1 MRRGFSATATATLVL
16 GLLLGQSLPGEART
30 PRPPRPPAVPVV
42 VPDALTA
49 PPLIRAADAKIPVA
63 LREAKIEV
71 ESHGSLA
78 RTMLLLTL
86 HNPNDRL
93 LEGHLEFPLQPG
105 QQVSAFAL
113 DIDGVLR
120 DAVPVPKQKAQQVFE
135 SIERRNVDPG
145 LLEQTAG
152 NHFRLR
158 VYPIP
163 ARGTRQVRL
172 VIDEALR
179 RDGDA
184 WRLDVP
190 VHLLDEA
197 DGASLSIQSAG
208 LGAAPTQSGRFE
220 TLRFERRRGAY
231 VARHDVLRERV
242 AGGRTRPASTLALR
256 LPASADAQA
265 YVQSFDGERFALIDI
280 PLPETSSAVAK
291 RRVPSSVGLLWD
303 ASASARH
310 RDRQGEFALLDRYFA
325 AMGDGEVRLRVLRD
339 VGEDGGRFAIRNG
352 DWSALRK
359 ALETLVH
366 DGASD
371 LADWTPEQGVGEYL
385 LVSDGLHNYGDRA
398 FPQLDGHQALYAL
411 ASSGAEVD
419 ETRLSALAHARGGR
433 LVRWQGRDG
442 LDAATDALLGQGR
455 RVVALESEGI
465 DDLLPQA
472 WNVDDGLLRV
482 SGRLTEPTARVRVL
496 MHDRGQI
503 RKIEASVP
511 VDAPTSTQVAAL
523 WASWQVAAKAAEPER
538 HRGAI
543 TRLGQR
549 FGIVTPGTSLLV
561 LESPEDYVRYDIP
574 APPALREQVAVL
586 QRNRDR
592 TREQSRSERLEIV
605 ATRFAERVE
614 WWNKTF
620 PKAPPQKPKGDR
632 RGEVAGYVAAD
643 AAAPVMSAP
652 PPPPSAPLS
661 EVAAEELAR
670 AREAAM
676 ARRSA
681 EQRAATEGPAGQTQE
696 ADLDRINVTG
706 SRNIRRAE
714 LETSSP
720 VHVLSREE
728 IAQSA
733 DRPVMDALGGLTHSN
748 TGQGVAIRLQAWAP
762 DSPYARRLR
771 DAKAEDLYALYLDE
785 KDSHADSTAFYLDVA
800 DLLLKKDRRAE
811 ALRVLSNLAEM
822 KLENRHVL
830 RVLGYRLMQAGDWA
844 HAVAVLRE
852 VLRLADEEPQSHR
865 DLGLALAGA
874 GQRQEAIQRLYD
886 VAARPWD
893 ERFSEV
899 ELVALNEMNEIIAT
913 SPTPLDT
920 AFIDRRLLKNMPL
933 DLRVVLAWDSDN
945 SDMDLW
951 VTDPNGEKCYY
962 GNRNTF
968 QGGLL
973 SDDFTGGYGPEEF
986 VLKDAKP
993 GKYKV
998 EANFFGDRQQIVTGA
1013 TTLNLRL
1020 SSGWGSPRRKDE
1032 TVTLRLSGRSETV
1045 FVGEFEVK

>member
-42 VPDALTA
+42 VPDAFTA
-49 PPLIRAADAKIPVA
+49 PPLIRAPEAKIPVA
-63 LREAKIEV
+63 LREAKLDV
-71 ESHGSLA
+71 ETHGSLA
-78 RTMLLLTL
+78 RTTLLLTL

-93 LEGHLEFPLQPG
+93 LEGNLEFPLQPG

-113 DIDGVLR
+113 DIDGALR

-172 VIDEALR
+172 VIDEAMR
-179 RDGDA
+179 RDGEA

-197 DGASLSIQSAG
+197 DGATLSIHADG
-208 LGAAPTQSGRFE
+208 LRAAPTQGGRFDA
-220 TLRFERRRGAY
+220 LRFERRRGAY
-231 VARHDVLRERV
+231 VARHDILRERI
-242 AGGRTRPASTLALR
+242 AGGRARPASTLSLR

-265 YVQSFDGERFALIDI
+265 FVQSFDGERFALIDI
-280 PLPETSSAVAK
+280 PLPEASGAATK
-291 RRVPSSVGLLWD
+291 RRIPSTIGLLWD

-325 AMGDGEVRLRVLRD
+325 AMGNGEVRLRVLRD
-339 VGEDGGRFAIRNG
+339 VGEDGGRFPIRDG

-359 ALETLVH
+359 ALEAQVY

-371 LADWTPEQGVGEYL
+371 LADWAPEQGVGEYL

-398 FPQLDGHQALYAL
+398 FPALKDGQALYAM

-419 ETRLSALAHARGGR
+419 ATRLSALAHARGGR

-442 LDAATDALLGQGR
+442 LDAAADALLGQGC
-455 RVVALESEGI
+455 RVVALEGEGI

-482 SGRLTEPTARVRVL
+482 SGRLTEPAARVRVL
-496 MHDRGQI
+496 LHDRG
-503 RKIEASVP
+503 RSRTIEASVP

-574 APPALREQVAVL
+574 APPALREQVAAL
-586 QRNRDR
+586 QRTRDR

-605 ATRFAERVE
+605 AKRFAERVE

-620 PKAPPQKPKGDR
+620 PKTAPQKPKGES
-632 RGEVAGYVAAD
+632 RGEIAGYVSAD
-643 AAAPVMSAP
+643 AAAPP
-652 PPPPSAPLS
+652 PAPPSASPVDAQ
-661 EVAAEELAR
+661 EIAR
-670 AREAAM
+670 AREAVM

-681 EQRAATEGPAGQTQE
+681 EQRAATVGASGQAQE
-696 ADLDRINVTG
+696 DDLDRISVTG
-706 SRNIRRAE
+706 SRRIRRSESEGTA
-714 LETSSP
+714 P

-728 IAQSA
+728 IAKSA
-733 DRPVMDALGGLTHSN
+733 NRPVMDMIGGLGRSN

-800 DLLLKKDRRAE
+800 DLLLKKGRRAE

-830 RVLGYRLMQAGDWA
+830 RVLGYRLMQAQDWP
-844 HAVAVLRE
+844 HASAVLRE

-874 GQRQEAIQRLYD
+874 GQRQEAIERLYE

-893 ERFSEV
+893 DRFSEV

-1020 SSGWGSPRRKDE
+1020 SSGWGTPRRKDE

>member
-1 MRRGFSATATATLVL
+1 MHRGFSATATATLVL

-42 VPDALTA
+42 VPDAFTA
-49 PPLIRAADAKIPVA
+49 PPLIRAPEAKIPVA
-63 LREAKIEV
+63 LREAKLDV
-71 ESHGSLA
+71 ETHGSLA
-78 RTMLLLTL
+78 RTTLLLTL

-93 LEGHLEFPLQPG
+93 LEGNLEFPLQPG

-113 DIDGVLR
+113 DIDGALR

-172 VIDEALR
+172 VIDEAMR
-179 RDGDA
+179 RDGEA

-197 DGASLSIQSAG
+197 DGATLSIHADG
-208 LGAAPTQSGRFE
+208 LRAAPVQSGRFDA
-220 TLRFERRRGAY
+220 LRFERRRGAY
-231 VARHDVLRERV
+231 TARHDILRERI
-242 AGGRTRPASTLALR
+242 AGGRAWPASTLSLR

-265 YVQSFDGERFALIDI
+265 FVQSFDGERFALIDI
-280 PLPETSSAVAK
+280 PLPEASGAATK
-291 RRVPSSVGLLWD
+291 RRIPSTIGLLWD

-310 RDRQGEFALLDRYFA
+310 RDRQSEFALLDRYFA
-325 AMGDGEVRLRVLRD
+325 AMGNGEVRLRVLRD
-339 VGEDGGRFAIRNG
+339 VGEDGGRFSVRNG

-359 ALETLVH
+359 ALEALVH

-371 LADWTPEQGVGEYL
+371 LADWTPESGVGEYL

-398 FPQLDGHQALYAL
+398 FPALKDGQALYAM

-419 ETRLSALAHARGGR
+419 ATRLSALAHARGGR

-442 LDAATDALLGQGR
+442 LDAAADALFGQGC
-455 RVVALESEGI
+455 RVVALEGEGI

-511 VDAPTSTQVAAL
+511 ADAPTSTQVAAL

-574 APPALREQVAVL
+574 APPALREQVAAL
-586 QRNRDR
+586 QRTRDR

-605 ATRFAERVE
+605 AKRFAERVE

-620 PKAPPQKPKGDR
+620 PKTAPQKPKGES
-632 RGEVAGYVAAD
+632 RGEIAGYVSAD

-652 PPPPSAPLS
+652 PPPPAPPS

-670 AREAAM
+670 TRANAV
-676 ARRSA
+676 A
-681 EQRAATEGPAGQTQE
+681 ESDSRQRAAAPAGARRQAEQE
-696 ADLDRINVTG
+696 AAKAVQDDV
-706 SRNIRRAE
+706 
-714 LETSSP
+714 
-720 VHVLSREE
+720 
-728 IAQSA
+728 
-733 DRPVMDALGGLTHSN
+733 
-748 TGQGVAIRLQAWAP
+748 GQGVAIRLQAWAP

-785 KDSHADSTAFYLDVA
+785 KDSHVDSTAFYLDVA

-830 RVLGYRLMQAGDWA
+830 RVLGYRLMQAQDWP
-844 HAVAVLRE
+844 HAIAVLRE

-874 GQRQEAIQRLYD
+874 GQRQEAIERLYE

-893 ERFSEV
+893 DRFSEV

-1020 SSGWGSPRRKDE
+1020 SSGWGTPRRKDE

>member
-1 MRRGFSATATATLVL
+1 MRRGFTTTATVTLAL

-42 VPDALTA
+42 IPDALTA
-49 PPLIRAADAKIPVA
+49 PPLIRAPEAKIPIA
-63 LREAKIEV
+63 LREARLDV
-71 ESHGSLA
+71 DTHGSLA
-78 RTMLLLTL
+78 RTTLLLTL

-93 LEGHLEFPLQPG
+93 LEGNLEFPLQPG

-172 VIDEALR
+172 VIDEAMR
-179 RDGDA
+179 REGDA

-197 DGASLSIQSAG
+197 YGASLMIAADG
-208 LGAAPTQSGRFE
+208 LSAAPTQSGRFDA
-220 TLRFERRRGAY
+220 LRFERHRGAY
-231 VARHDVLRERV
+231 MARHDMLRERV

-256 LPASADAQA
+256 LPASADPQVV
-265 YVQSFDGERFALIDI
+265 VQSFDGERFALIDI
-280 PLPETSSAVAK
+280 PLPEASAAVAK

-310 RDRQGEFALLDRYFA
+310 RDRQGEFAVLDRYFA

-339 VGEDGGRFAIRNG
+339 VGEDGGRFNVRGG
-352 DWSALRK
+352 DWSALRN
-359 ALETLVH
+359 ALEALVH

-371 LADWTPEQGVGEYL
+371 LADWTPDPGVGEYL
-385 LVSDGLHNYGDRA
+385 LVSDGLHNYGERA
-398 FPQLDGHQALYAL
+398 FPMLAPGQALYAL
-411 ASSGAEVD
+411 ASSGADVD
-419 ETRLSALAHARGGR
+419 ATRLSALAQVRGGR
-433 LVRWQGRDG
+433 LVRWQGREG
-442 LDAATDALLGQGR
+442 LGAAADALLGTGR
-455 RVVALESEGI
+455 RVIALEGEGI
-465 DDLLPQA
+465 EDLLPQT
-472 WNVDDGLLRV
+472 WDIDGGLLRV
-482 SGRLTEPTARVRVL
+482 AGRMTESTASLRVRLRDGTRVRTL
-496 MHDRGQI
+496 
-503 RKIEASVP
+503 EASVP
-511 VDAPTSTQVAAL
+511 AHAPASAQAAAL
-523 WASWQVAAKAAEPER
+523 WASWQVASKAAEPER

-574 APPALREQVAVL
+574 APPALHEQVAAL
-586 QRNRDR
+586 QRTRDR

-605 ATRFAERVE
+605 ARRFAERVE
-614 WWNKTF
+614 WWGKTF
-620 PKAPPQKPKGDR
+620 PKTSPAKPKGDR
-632 RGEVAGYVAAD
+632 RGEALGYVAAD
-643 AAAPVMSAP
+643 AAAPMMFAP
-652 PPPPSAPLS
+652 PPPPSAPPS
-661 EVAAEELAR
+661 PVAAEELAR
-670 AREAAM
+670 ARESAM
-676 ARRSA
+676 AERASQ
-681 EQRAATEGPAGQTQE
+681 QRAAAPAGARRQAEQE
-696 ADLDRINVTG
+696 AAKAI
-706 SRNIRRAE
+706 E
-714 LETSSP
+714 
-720 VHVLSREE
+720 
-728 IAQSA
+728 A
-733 DRPVMDALGGLTHSN
+733 DGAGE
-748 TGQGVAIRLQAWAP
+748 GVAIRLQAWAP

-800 DLLLKKDRRAE
+800 DLLLQKGRRAE
-811 ALRVLSNLAEM
+811 ALRVLSNLAEL

-830 RVLGYRLMQAGDWA
+830 RVLGYRLMQAQDWP
-844 HAVAVLRE
+844 HAIAVLRE

-874 GQRQEAIQRLYD
+874 GQRQEAIERLYE

-893 ERFSEV
+893 DRFSEV
-899 ELVALNEMNEIIAT
+899 ELVALNEMNEIIST

-920 AFIDRRLLKNMPL
+920 GFIDRRLLKNMPL
-933 DLRVVLAWDSDN
+933 DLRAVLAWDSDN

-1020 SSGWGSPRRKDE
+1020 SSGWGTPRRKDE
-1032 TVTLRLSGRSETV
+1032 VVTLRLSGQSETV

>member
-42 VPDALTA
+42 VPDTLTA
-49 PPLIRAADAKIPVA
+49 PPLIRAPEAKIPVA
-63 LREAKIEV
+63 LREAKLDV
-71 ESHGSLA
+71 EIHGSLA
-78 RTMLLLTL
+78 RTTLLLTL

-93 LEGHLEFPLQPG
+93 LEGNLEFPLQPG

-172 VIDEALR
+172 VIDEAMR
-179 RDGDA
+179 RDGEA

-197 DGASLSIQSAG
+197 DGATLSIHADG
-208 LGAAPTQSGRFE
+208 LRAAPVQNGRFDA
-220 TLRFERRRGAY
+220 LRFERRRGAY
-231 VARHDVLRERV
+231 TARHDILRERV
-242 AGGRTRPASTLALR
+242 AGGRTRPASTLSLR
-256 LPASADAQA
+256 LPASTDAQPF
-265 YVQSFDGERFALIDI
+265 VQSFDGERFALIDI
-280 PLPETSSAVAK
+280 PLPEASGAATK
-291 RRVPSSVGLLWD
+291 RRIPSTVGLLWD

-310 RDRQGEFALLDRYFA
+310 RDRQSEYALLDRYFA
-325 AMGDGEVRLRVLRD
+325 AMGNGEVRLRVLRD
-339 VGEDGGRFAIRNG
+339 VGEDGGRFTIRNG

-359 ALETLVH
+359 ALEALVH

-371 LADWTPEQGVGEYL
+371 LADWTPESGVGEYL

-398 FPQLDGHQALYAL
+398 FPALKDGQSLHAL

-419 ETRLSALAHARGGR
+419 ATRLSALAQARGGR

-442 LDAATDALLGQGR
+442 LDAAANALLGQGR
-455 RVVALESEGI
+455 RVIALEGDGI
-465 DDLLPQA
+465 DDLLPQS
-472 WNVDDGLLRV
+472 WDIDGGLLRLA
-482 SGRLTEPTARVRVL
+482 GRMTEATARVRVRL
-496 MHDRGQI
+496 QEGGRVRTVD
-503 RKIEASVP
+503 ASIAA
-511 VDAPTSTQVAAL
+511 DAPTSTQVAAL
-523 WASWQVAAKAAEPER
+523 WASWQVASKAAEPER

-549 FGIVTPGTSLLV
+549 FGIVTLGTSLLV

-574 APPALREQVAVL
+574 APPVLREQVAAL
-586 QRNRDR
+586 LRSRDS

-605 ATRFAERVE
+605 AKRFAERVE
-614 WWNKTF
+614 WWNRTF
-620 PKAPPQKPKGDR
+620 PKTAPPKPKGDG
-632 RGEVAGYVAAD
+632 RGEMAGYVSAD
-643 AAAPVMSAP
+643 AAAAPVMSAP
-652 PPPPSAPLS
+652 PPPPSAPPS
-661 EVAAEELAR
+661 PVAAEELAR
-670 AREAAM
+670 ARESAMAERASQQRAAAPAGARRQAEQEAAM
-676 ARRSA
+676 A
-681 EQRAATEGPAGQTQE
+681 
-696 ADLDRINVTG
+696 
-706 SRNIRRAE
+706 
-714 LETSSP
+714 
-720 VHVLSREE
+720 
-728 IAQSA
+728 AQ
-733 DRPVMDALGGLTHSN
+733 DDA
-748 TGQGVAIRLQAWAP
+748 GQGVAIRLQAWAP

-785 KDSHADSTAFYLDVA
+785 RDSHADSTAFYLDVA
-800 DLLLKKDRRAE
+800 DLLLQKGRRAE

-830 RVLGYRLMQAGDWA
+830 RVLGYRLMQAGDWP
-844 HAVAVLRE
+844 HAIAVLRE

-874 GQRQEAIQRLYD
+874 GQRQEAIERLYV

-893 ERFSEV
+893 ARFSEV

-913 SPTPLDT
+913 SPMPLDT
-920 AFIDRRLLKNMPL
+920 GFIDRRLLRNMPL

-1020 SSGWGSPRRKDE
+1020 SSGWGTPRRKDE

>member
-49 PPLIRAADAKIPVA
+49 PPLIRAPEAKIPIA
-63 LREAKIEV
+63 LREAKLDV
-71 ESHGSLA
+71 ETHGSLA
-78 RTMLLLTL
+78 RTTLLLTL
-86 HNPNDRL
+86 YNPNDRL
-93 LEGHLEFPLQPG
+93 LEGNLEFPLQPG

-113 DIDGVLR
+113 DVDGTLR

-190 VHLLDEA
+190 VHLLDDA
-197 DGASLSIQSAG
+197 DGATLSIQADG
-208 LGAAPTQSGRFE
+208 LPAEPTQGGRFDA
-220 TLRFERRRGAY
+220 LRFEHRRGAY
-231 VARHDVLRERV
+231 VARHDILRERV
-242 AGGRTRPASTLALR
+242 AGGSSRPASTLSLR
-256 LPASADAQA
+256 LPASAGAQA
-265 YVQSFDGERFALIDI
+265 FVQSFDGERFALIDI
-280 PLPETSSAVAK
+280 PVPHGAALIGK
-291 RRVPSSVGLLWD
+291 RRVPSTVGLLWD

-325 AMGDGEVRLRVLRD
+325 AMGNGEVRLRVLRD
-339 VGEDGGRFAIRNG
+339 VGEDGGRFPIRNG

-359 ALETLVH
+359 ALEALVH

-371 LADWTPEQGVGEYL
+371 LADWTPEQGVVEYL

-398 FPQLDGHQALYAL
+398 FPALNDGQALYAL

-419 ETRLSALAHARGGR
+419 ATRLSSLSHARGGR

-442 LDAATDALLGQGR
+442 LEAAADALIGPER
-455 RVVALESEGI
+455 RVIALEGEGI
-465 DDLLPQA
+465 EDLLPQS
-472 WNVDDGLLRV
+472 WDIDDGLVRV
-482 SGRLTEPTARVRVL
+482 TGRMTEATARVRVRL
-496 MHDRGQI
+496 REGGRMRTF
-503 RKIEASVP
+503 EASIAA
-511 VDAPTSTQVAAL
+511 DAPTSTQVAAL
-523 WASWQVAAKAAEPER
+523 WASWQAASKAAEPER

-561 LESPEDYVRYDIP
+561 LESPDDYVRYDIP
-574 APPALREQVAVL
+574 APPALREQVAAL
-586 QRNRDR
+586 QRTRDR

-620 PKAPPQKPKGDR
+620 PKIAPQKPKGES

-652 PPPPSAPLS
+652 PPPPAPPS
-661 EVAAEELAR
+661 SSPVVAEELAR
-670 AREAAM
+670 ARENAM
-676 ARRSA
+676 AERASQQRAVAPAGARRQA
-681 EQRAATEGPAGQTQE
+681 EQDAAKAI
-696 ADLDRINVTG
+696 AD
-706 SRNIRRAE
+706 
-714 LETSSP
+714 
-720 VHVLSREE
+720 
-728 IAQSA
+728 
-733 DRPVMDALGGLTHSN
+733 DAA
-748 TGQGVAIRLQAWAP
+748 GQGVAIRLQAWAP

-785 KDSHADSTAFYLDVA
+785 RDSHADSTAFYLDVA
-800 DLLLKKDRRAE
+800 DLLLKKGRRAE

-830 RVLGYRLMQAGDWA
+830 RVLGYRLMQARDWP
-844 HAVAVLRE
+844 HAIAVLRE

-874 GQRQEAIQRLYD
+874 GQRQEAIERLYE

-893 ERFSEV
+893 NRFSEV

-913 SPTPLDT
+913 SPVRLDT

-933 DLRVVLAWDSDN
+933 DLRAVLAWDSDN

-1020 SSGWGSPRRKDE
+1020 SSGWGTPRRKDE